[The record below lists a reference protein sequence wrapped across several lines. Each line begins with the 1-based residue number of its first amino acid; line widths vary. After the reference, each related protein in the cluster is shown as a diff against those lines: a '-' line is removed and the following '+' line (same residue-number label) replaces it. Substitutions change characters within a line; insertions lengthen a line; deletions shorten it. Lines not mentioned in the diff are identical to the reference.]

1 MWKHTIGNFARY
13 RNQILVSIIILP
25 RNLPSII
32 PGFQSPITVKA
43 LVKAVPSVR
52 LGSQFSKK
60 ENPPPP
66 PYSSSILSSTFRVL
80 QFSTLSASIYSGFRL
95 VFRYLARSR
104 RSDCI
109 RKGWPRVTGKENQ
122 TRGYV
127 IPSLKMDQSRSS
139 RKIFHLRI

>member
-1 MWKHTIGNFARY
+1 MWKQLRSIQKSDSRKYNNPSSKFTKHYPRFPISNNRESTRESSTISQAG
-13 RNQILVSIIILP
+13 QSIFEKGE
-25 RNLPSII
+25 S
-32 PGFQSPITVKA
+32 S
-43 LVKAVPSVR
+43 
-52 LGSQFSKK
+52 
-60 ENPPPP
+60 PP